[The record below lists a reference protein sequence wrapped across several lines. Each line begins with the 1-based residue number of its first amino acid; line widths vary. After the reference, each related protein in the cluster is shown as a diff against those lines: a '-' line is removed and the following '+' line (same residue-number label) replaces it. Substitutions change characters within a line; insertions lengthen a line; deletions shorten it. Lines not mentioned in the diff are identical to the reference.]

1 MLLST
6 VASFGDAGHGNAD
19 NKATTDNAAGQ
30 AWRFITQKPP
40 RSGFVQG
47 TLFSGRRRVLR
58 AGERVLWARRV
69 AVRPGSS
76 WTLTGSLVDS
86 IARADDTNR
95 VHAHGEDADVLPK
108 L

>member
-40 RSGFVQG
+40 RSGFVQAHQMG
-47 TLFSGRRRVLR
+47 VPL
-58 AGERVLWARRV
+58 
-69 AVRPGSS
+69 AVVFGSS
-76 WTLTGSLVDS
+76 PPLFLYVS
-86 IARADDTNR
+86 
-95 VHAHGEDADVLPK
+95 PPM
-108 L
+108 